1 MCITWS
7 TDKVILCFVVD
18 KSRSISVKRDG
29 NFISFVYS
37 VQSLSVSLQM
47 DMVCVDDGVSLI
59 NTMVKM
65 EI

>member
-47 DMVCVDDGVSLI
+47 DMVCMNDGVSLI
-59 NTMVKM
+59 NIMVKM